1 MRAIT
6 PMVKV
11 AKSEEFFSLSGAI
24 RAKILNQMASVLIFV
39 LTVYFF
45 LDIFLRLHIH
55 TGVFIGLLSLGI
67 GILFLNANGYFKVAT
82 SLGLLF
88 FNLFIY
94 LMSSSERY
102 ETGIHLY
109 IVLAGFIALV
119 LFGNENRLLGYLFV
133 FFSSIL
139 YLLIVLVD
147 FSLLEY
153 RYFSDDQVK
162 AIFVVNGAV
171 YSVVSIY
178 LLFIVLR
185 LNYKA
190 EENLTIKKIEIT
202 TQNEKLKKANLELD
216 RFVYSASH
224 DLRAPLSSISGLI
237 TLSHQDPSA
246 TPEYLVMM
254 QDRVGVMDK
263 FIREIIDYS
272 RNARLELQLEKINLR
287 KLIEEVVEVL
297 RFTPNREK
305 ITIEVKSGDET
316 IISSDRTRL
325 NVVLSNLIANAIKYQ
340 DLQKGNSYLIVSCA
354 LEGSI
359 CRIKLEDNGIGIK
372 EEYQPKI
379 FNMFYRATEKS
390 KGSGLG
396 LYIVKETLD
405 KLSGTISFQS
415 TYGQGTTFEVSIPA

>member
-1 MRAIT
+1 
-6 PMVKV
+6 
-11 AKSEEFFSLSGAI
+11 
-24 RAKILNQMASVLIFV
+24 
-39 LTVYFF
+39 
-45 LDIFLRLHIH
+45 
-55 TGVFIGLLSLGI
+55 
-67 GILFLNANGYFKVAT
+67 
-82 SLGLLF
+82 
-88 FNLFIY
+88 
-94 LMSSSERY
+94 MSSSERY